1 MSKIMNKRKSN
12 PEYVTK
18 YIKENYKRHE
28 IKLRSDDEE
37 KLQKILTKYNMN
49 IKEYLLLKLQEDL
62 NKNK

>member
-12 PEYVTK
+12 PEYVIK

-28 IKLRSDDEE
+28 IKLGSDDEV

-62 NKNK
+62 NKI

>member
-1 MSKIMNKRKSN
+1 MSKVMNKRKSN

-28 IKLRSDDEE
+28 IKLKSDDEE
-37 KLQKILTKYNMN
+37 KLQTILKKYNMN

-62 NKNK
+62 NKI

>member
-37 KLQKILTKYNMN
+37 KLQTILKKYNMN

-62 NKNK
+62 NKI

>member
-1 MSKIMNKRKSN
+1 MNKRKSSA
-12 PEYVTK
+12 EYVTK

-62 NKNK
+62 NENK

>member
-12 PEYVTK
+12 PEYATK

-28 IKLRSDDEE
+28 IKLQSDDEV
-37 KLQKILTKYNMN
+37 KLQTILKKYNMN

-62 NKNK
+62 NKI

>member
-12 PEYVTK
+12 TEYATK

-37 KLQKILTKYNMN
+37 KLQKILTKYNIN

-62 NKNK
+62 NENK